1 MGGRLC
7 AAENCNRASAPEVV
21 PDLTAHQVAVIAVN
35 NPATRPAKEAGNI
48 PMVLFTG
55 EDPVAHELVNSS
67 GHPGPNATGVTSKFG
82 AMATKQ
88 LSLSRE
94 LVPSSTSIASLV
106 NPDSPITPPNVRE
119 ALDGRAY
126 VTLDEVNGLI
136 GGEPAQRMT
145 NDV

>member
-7 AAENCNRASAPEVV
+7 AAENCNRASTPEVV
-21 PDLTAHQVAVIAVN
+21 PDLTAHHVAVIAAA
-35 NPATRPAKEAGNI
+35 NPATRPAKEARNI

-67 GHPGPNATGVTSKFG
+67 GHLGPNGVSSMFG

-94 LVPSSTSIASLV
+94 LVLSSTSIAFLV
-106 NPDSPITPPNVRE
+106 NLDSPITPPTVRE
-119 ALDGRAY
+119 ALDGRA
-126 VTLDEVNGLI
+126 
-136 GGEPAQRMT
+136 
-145 NDV
+145 